1 MTDPYSILGVSRT
14 ATDEQ
19 VKKAY
24 RDLARKYHPDNYTDN
39 PLADLAQEKM
49 KQINEAYDQIQKERA
64 GGGTQSAYGRSSGAS
79 AAYGESHAQQGYRQ
93 SYSGETNFAEVR
105 NAISMGD
112 LDRAEMLLSAS
123 RNRNAEWNFLMGS
136 VSYRRGFYNDAEK
149 YFGNAVAMAPNNTEY
164 RQAFSY
170 MTQSASRNA
179 APRRLSADDDLCNIC
194 GKLWMADCCCEMMGC
209 DLIRCL

>member
-1 MTDPYSILGVSRT
+1 MNDPYSILGVSRT

-24 RDLARKYHPDNYTDN
+24 RDLARKYHPDNYVDN

-49 KQINEAYDQIQKERA
+49 KQINEAYDQVQKERA
-64 GGGTQSAYGRSSGAS
+64 GGGTQAQYAYGSYAQQSSQQ
-79 AAYGESHAQQGYRQ
+79 AYGSDT
-93 SYSGETNFAEVR
+93 SFTEVR

-123 RNRNAEWNFLMGS
+123 RVHNAEWNFLMGS

-149 YFGNAVAMAPNNTEY
+149 YFGNAVAMAPQNTEY

-170 MTQSASRNA
+170 MTQSASRGA
-179 APRRLSADDDLCNIC
+179 STVRPVSSDDLCDIC
-194 GKLWMADCCCEMMGC
+194 SKLWLADCCCEMMGC